1 MVGCQQPINPGNWNL
16 RWNIGVKTGYS
27 VARKQVFARN
37 GSVMLE
43 VIKVSTSELQLGMY
57 VSALDRPWLETPF
70 PMQGFKIDSPED
82 IARLRKF
89 CQFVFVDIQKSAV
102 AVEPTRRS
110 TFDRPRKSREQ
121 IFKGR
126 TLKRYQDI
134 SDWSEEYPRAQQ
146 AVVALSD
153 AIEAVFV
160 HVSAGGA
167 LDVLKVKKS
176 VDPMIESITRN
187 PDACIWLARM
197 KQQDNYT
204 FQHSVGASIWA
215 VALGRQLGLPKSDLR
230 SLAVGGLLFDIGKL
244 RINEEL
250 LRAERVLTEEEF
262 IEVRSH
268 VAQGVAMIAESGLMN
283 QDVIDMVSHHHERHN
298 GGGYPDAL
306 RGDKIPIFARIAAI
320 VDCYDA
326 ITSHRS
332 YARAIPPS
340 TAIKLLY
347 EWRDVD
353 FQGELIEEF
362 IQAVGIY
369 PAGTLVEL
377 SSGEVAVV
385 IAEYRTR
392 RLRPQV
398 LVLLD
403 ADKQPVMEVKMID
416 MLNQATTVD
425 GSPLEIT
432 GSLEPEAYG
441 IDMTAIQL

>member
-1 MVGCQQPINPGNWNL
+1 MKRATLFAL
-16 RWNIGVKTGYS
+16 RHVLAGE
-27 VARKQVFARN
+27 
-37 GSVMLE
+37 GSAMLELE
-43 VIKVSTSELQLGMY
+43 VIKLDTNELQLGMY
-57 VSALDRPWLETPF
+57 VSGLDRPWLETPF
-70 PMQGFKIDSPED
+70 PLQGFKIESTQE
-82 IARLRKF
+82 IARLRKY
-89 CQFVFVDIQKSAV
+89 CQHVFVDTRKSAV
-102 AVEPTRRS
+102 ELMPVRRGA
-110 TFDRPRKSREQ
+110 FERPRKTKKE

-126 TLKRYQDI
+126 TLKGYLD
-134 SDWSEEYPRAQQ
+134 SSNWGEEYPKAQQ
-146 AVVALSD
+146 AVEALSV
-153 AIEAVFV
+153 AIDAVFTQ
-160 HVSAGGA
+160 VSAGGA

-176 VDPMIESITRN
+176 VDPMIESISRN

-244 RINEEL
+244 RVNEEL
-250 LRAERVLTEEEF
+250 LKAERILTEEEF
-262 IEVRSH
+262 TEVRAH
-268 VAQGVAMIAESGLMN
+268 VAHGVAMIADSGLMN
-283 QDVIDMVSHHHERHN
+283 QNVIDMVAHHHERHN
-298 GGGYPDAL
+298 GGGYPDGL
-306 RGDKIPIFARIAAI
+306 RGDSIPIFARIAAI

-340 TAIKLLY
+340 TAIKMLY
-347 EWRDVD
+347 DWRDVD

-403 ADKQPVMEVKMID
+403 ADKQPVMEVTMVD
-416 MLNQATTVD
+416 MFSQTTTED
-425 GSPLEIT
+425 GRPLEIT

-441 IDMTAIQL
+441 IDMASIRL

>member
-1 MVGCQQPINPGNWNL
+1 M
-16 RWNIGVKTGYS
+16 
-27 VARKQVFARN
+27 
-37 GSVMLE
+37 ME
-43 VIKVSTSELQLGMY
+43 VIKTSTADLQLGMY
-57 VSALDRPWLETPF
+57 VSGLDRPWLETPF
-70 PMQGFKIDSPED
+70 PLQGFKIDSPDEL
-82 IARLRKF
+82 ARLRNF
-89 CQFVFVDIQKSAV
+89 CQYVYVDMERSVV
-102 AVEPTRRS
+102 AVKPAKRN
-110 TFDRPRKSREQ
+110 TFDRPRKSKQQ

-126 TLKRYQDI
+126 TLKRYQDTAN
-134 SDWSEEYPRAQQ
+134 WAEEYPKAQQ
-146 AVVALSD
+146 AVEALSE
-153 AIEAVFV
+153 AIDTVFV
-160 HVSAGGA
+160 QVSAGGA
-167 LDVLKVKKS
+167 LDVVKVKKS
-176 VDPMIESITRN
+176 VDPMIDSVTRN

-244 RINEEL
+244 RVNEEL
-250 LRAERVLTEEEF
+250 LKAERILTEEEF
-262 IEVRSH
+262 TEVRAH
-268 VAQGVAMIAESGLMN
+268 VAHGVQMIADSGLMN
-283 QDVIDMVSHHHERHN
+283 QDVIDMVTHHHERHN
-298 GGGYPDAL
+298 GSGYPGGLHSDN
-306 RGDKIPIFARIAAI
+306 IPIYARIAAI

-340 TAIKLLY
+340 TAIKMLY
-347 EWRDVD
+347 EWRDID
-353 FQGELIEEF
+353 FQGELVEEF

-377 SSGEVAVV
+377 SSGEVGVV

-398 LVLLD
+398 LVLLG
-403 ADKQPVMEVKMID
+403 ADKQPVMDVKMID
-416 MLNQATTVD
+416 MLKETTTED
-425 GSPLEIT
+425 GRPLEIT